1 MAINI
6 KQVNTGTNNRVATP
20 SADKSSQ
27 TAATSSQ
34 SNTATQSVKSDSVSI
49 TSQAQQLQSI
59 QAKLSD
65 IPAIDIKK
73 VEEIKAAIAEG
84 RYKIDADKLA
94 SNIEQFEN
102 ELKDL
107 N

>member
-6 KQVNTGTNNRVATP
+6 KQVNTGTNNRVSPP

-27 TAATSSQ
+27 TAATSSP
-34 SNTATQSVKSDSVSI
+34 SDTATQNVKSDSVSI